1 MKNSI
6 LIIGVMMIFMVLIS
20 CATRRKVVN
29 HPIIIEDTRDYSK
42 DIPDSTLEPGY
53 NASQRAFSWYLRSL
67 PDSERQKWISSGSFT
82 EREKDNFLNEIDSLQ
97 MDIQLPD
104 PPNSTI
110 SDTLKKQ

>member
-6 LIIGVMMIFMVLIS
+6 LIIGVIMTFMVLIS
-20 CATRRKVVN
+20 CSTRRKVGN
-29 HPIIIEDTRDYSK
+29 HQIFIENQK
-42 DIPDSTLEPGY
+42 DQTIVIPDSTLEPGY
-53 NASQRAFSWYLRSL
+53 NASQRAFYWYLRSV

-82 EREKDNFLNEIDSLQ
+82 EQEKDNFLNKIDSLQ

-110 SDTLKKQ
+110 PDTLKK

>member
-6 LIIGVMMIFMVLIS
+6 LIIGVMMTFMVLIS
-20 CATRRKVVN
+20 CSTRRKVLT

-42 DIPDSTLEPGY
+42 VIPDSTLEPGY
-53 NASQRAFSWYLRSL
+53 NPHQRAFAYYLRSL
-67 PDSERQKWISSGSFT
+67 GPEERNKWITNGSFS
-82 EREKDNFLNEIDSLQ
+82 EQEKDNFLNKIDSLQ

-110 SDTLKKQ
+110 PDSLKK